1 MIAFLTSFV
10 HVLVSP
16 FKTQAQLEA
25 EIVILRH
32 PLNALRRRL
41 PSKPKLTV
49 ADRLLALSL
58 VSVSVERD
66 QDYSAGDRH
75 SVASDG
81 LQLYWRW
88 KSRSRGGRLKIPGKA
103 ANSLTHF
110 YRSVLPEKIFERAA
124 GETILSDGV

>member
-32 PLNALRRRL
+32 PLNALRQRF

-75 SVASDG
+75 SVASGG
-81 LQLYWRW
+81 LPAVLALEVTLSWRSAENTRESGQLFDAL
-88 KSRSRGGRLKIPGKA
+88 SSI
-103 ANSLTHF
+103 S
-110 YRSVLPEKIFERAA
+110 IA
-124 GETILSDGV
+124 GENL